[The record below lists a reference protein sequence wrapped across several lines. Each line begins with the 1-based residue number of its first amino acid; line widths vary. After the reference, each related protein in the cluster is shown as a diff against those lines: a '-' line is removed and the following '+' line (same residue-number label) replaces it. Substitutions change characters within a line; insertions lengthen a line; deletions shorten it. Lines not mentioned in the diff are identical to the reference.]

1 MFSILHFGTFYE
13 SFYNDNVLSFQCILV
28 AKDFFP
34 IIIQKLNTK
43 KLSKQYQVQFLK
55 TSARDNFQ
63 LKIFTVKHADLNSYY
78 RYG

>member
-1 MFSILHFGTFYE
+1 MYSR
-13 SFYNDNVLSFQCILV
+13 C
-28 AKDFFP
+28 KRFFP
-34 IIIQKLNTK
+34 HHNTEIKHQKVIKTIP
-43 KLSKQYQVQFLK
+43 SSVFK